1 MEKNK
6 QSLSINPEG
15 GGDESS
21 ATISEFNSFM
31 YKELYK
37 TNNAMFGRLYRYITL
52 MLGMKPLQHEY
63 KVMGLAP
70 YSSEYHGKNPN
81 F

>member
-1 MEKNK
+1 MH
-6 QSLSINPEG
+6 
-15 GGDESS
+15 
-21 ATISEFNSFM
+21 
-31 YKELYK
+31 KELYK

-70 YSSEYHGKNPN
+70 LQQ
-81 F
+81 